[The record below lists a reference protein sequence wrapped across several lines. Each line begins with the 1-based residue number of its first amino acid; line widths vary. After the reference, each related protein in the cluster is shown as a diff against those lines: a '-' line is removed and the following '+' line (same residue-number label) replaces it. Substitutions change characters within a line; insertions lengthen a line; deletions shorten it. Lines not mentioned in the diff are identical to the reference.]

1 MAGLL
6 TTLFASNEAYLSK
19 HVASINKTQS
29 FPARNLVAANEFIS
43 NTINDSIIVSGGS
56 DEERSVLLLG
66 LARSSPGCVVIIH
79 NGNRYITADRLRR
92 YGMSAKPWSDNIHS
106 GLSKAQMLSV
116 LTADSSEDD
125 LVFFYAYALEVCEVL
140 NKPISIQSMYSIDW
154 LGIGWQQEL
163 LSVSS
168 QRDRVLDLLNRFDRN
183 MAEKAVKGVC
193 RLERLSR
200 GNVSREDSSVTE
212 RFRSGNIIVKEVFGS
227 SSAVCKQCLE
237 IIQAEAEKGQ
247 VFTLVL
253 DDIYLDVPIIKDN
266 FRNVRLILSGADV
279 SQYKENMR
287 LTNRSCSVVAF
298 NHANYGSCK
307 SISENCFGEYD
318 RLYSETS
325 KGYSK
330 SFLEPKT
337 YNNTVT
343 VRQNRDTR
351 LKPEMIATI
360 PFGCAFIR
368 TRNGIEG
375 YISVA

>member
-6 TTLFASNEAYLSK
+6 TTLFASNEVYLSK
-19 HVASINKTQS
+19 HVASINKRQA
-29 FPARNLVAANEFIS
+29 FPARNFVAADEFIS

-66 LARSSPGCVVIIH
+66 LARNSLGCVVLIH
-79 NGNRYITADRLRR
+79 NGNSYITLDRLQR
-92 YGMSAKPWSDNIHS
+92 YGISANTWGENIYS
-106 GLSKAQMLSV
+106 GFSKAQLLSI
-116 LTADSSEDD
+116 LTADSSEED

-140 NKPISIQSMYSIDW
+140 SKPMSIQSMYSIDW
-154 LGIGWQQEL
+154 LDISWQQEL
-163 LSVSS
+163 LTVTS
-168 QRDRVLDLLNRFDRN
+168 QRDRALDLLNRYDRN

-200 GNVSREDSSVTE
+200 GDIVRENSSVSE
-212 RFRSGNIIVKEVFGS
+212 GFRNGNVIVKEVFGS
-227 SSAVCKQCLE
+227 SSAICKQCLE

-247 VFTLVL
+247 VFTLIL

-279 SQYKENMR
+279 SQYKENIR
-287 LTNRSCSVVAF
+287 ITNRACSMVAF
-298 NHANYGSCK
+298 NHSNYGSCK
-307 SISENCFGEYD
+307 VISENCFGKYD